1 LSPNHD
7 YCIRC
12 GYSEKDAIAD
22 NAGSEIADRIN
33 RLESI
38 LTELLDKL
46 NDKRGK
52 KRYSS
57 V

>member
-1 LSPNHD
+1 MSPNHD